1 MVSSS
6 RPLPWS
12 GSGDNSDDGGQL
24 SRPCKRWRS
33 LVMHVRRR
41 RRTMD
46 QGVFGFR
53 GMIIGEEFMAMF
65 LPFYANMVQRV
76 VSEEVGKAIS
86 RHFNA
91 AAAAPPRQLV
101 GWNQRPRYQLMF
113 LNGLKPVY
121 TMMKL
126 EAKDGS
132 ALRVAIVENLEND
145 QSSIVRFG
153 YLSSARVEVVVLH
166 GNFNAKNEESWP
178 PEEFN
183 KHIVWGR
190 EKSAKLLNG
199 DLTLKLSG
207 GEAFLESANFTDN
220 SSFTSTKKF
229 RLGLRLVN
237 ASGER
242 VLEGITEPFRVKER
256 RVEGFEKHY
265 PPLLDDEVW
274 RLEKI
279 GKNGAY
285 HQALSGSGIYT
296 VQKLLQS
303 YKKNEQKLFK
313 TFTKMSPAAWKAI
326 IGHAMTCK
334 VGDALYLYEI
344 KENNMGLFFDAILQL
359 VGVKF
364 GDCYKPVDQLD
375 QVEKNLVE
383 ILKQGAYENMKDIQ
397 YDYKMFNHSPVPLHR
412 FHAKGASGKSNVLP
426 NQQIL
431 NYGQYS
437 RFPGECSNSQGFE
450 SMERVYSSQR
460 ASNQASVDMS
470 GFLHGQTSN
479 DVSHQIATN
488 EFTPYNPSQ
497 GILLAGPR
505 ITQLHIPNTGR
516 TDIGPDVTPAIV
528 HDNIQAGRSGCTS
541 NDVGHQIATNKFTP
555 YKPSQ
560 GIFLP
565 GPRIT
570 QLRIPNTERTDFG
583 PDVTPAIVHEN
594 IQAGQIAMQ
603 FGQNGQKYS
612 NFPEESYTSFS
623 VGSSTSTYTNTDST
637 QPHFQLTS
645 NRESFINQP
654 DPLYSGQTLIQ
665 SHRVVTGF
673 QPSRTN
679 SFDSVENDQLI
690 HRFISKMLSS
700 EGATTPL
707 SPRKWVKIK
716 AALKLASVGRLSR
729 ASRRGLNSPLG
740 RPRLVPTI

>member
-1 MVSSS
+1 MVSSN

-12 GSGDNSDDGGQL
+12 GSGDNSDNGGQL
-24 SRPCKRWRS
+24 SRPCKSWRS
-33 LVMHVRRR
+33 LVMHVRR

-53 GMIIGEEFMAMF
+53 GRIIDEEFMAMF

-121 TMMKL
+121 TMIKL

-166 GNFNAKNEESWP
+166 GNFNAKNEESWT

-274 RLEKI
+274 RLERI

-397 YDYKMFNHSPVPLHR
+397 YDYKMINHSPVPLHR
-412 FHAKGASGKSNVLP
+412 FHAKGASGSSNVLP

-437 RFPGECSNSQGFE
+437 RLPGECSNSQGFE
-450 SMERVYSSQR
+450 SMERVYSSQG
-460 ASNQASVDMS
+460 ASNVSSNALNMNFSRS
-470 GFLHGQTSN
+470 GCTSN

-488 EFTPYNPSQ
+488 KFTPYNPSQ
-497 GILLAGPR
+497 GIL
-505 ITQLHIPNTGR
+505 
-516 TDIGPDVTPAIV
+516 
-528 HDNIQAGRSGCTS
+528 
-541 NDVGHQIATNKFTP
+541 
-555 YKPSQ
+555 
-560 GIFLP
+560 LP

-583 PDVTPAIVHEN
+583 PDVTPAIVHDN
-594 IQAGQIAMQ
+594 SQAGQVAMQ

-612 NFPEESYTSFS
+612 DFPEESYTVRLLFS
-623 VGSSTSTYTNTDST
+623 YILWMTSAG
-637 QPHFQLTS
+637 
-645 NRESFINQP
+645 ESFINQP
-654 DPLYSGQTLIQ
+654 DLLYSGQTLMQ

-690 HRFISKMLSS
+690 HRFISKMFSS

-729 ASRRGLNSPLG
+729 AARRGLNSPLG